1 MNLMSLKEKLL
12 DLGKK
17 VGLQVQEETKDFVAL
32 HSQLTAKD
40 YFDNSI
46 YFKMVVFASGTLHLF
61 FTFDEIERT
70 YDNLYLINAFNESS
84 PWFRAYISNIND
96 KDFLELHYSAV
107 AQENEEQIINSF
119 GFLMNSILGE
129 ETLKYL
135 RPLLNNDKSASA

>member
-1 MNLMSLKEKLL
+1 MSLKEKLL
-12 DLGKK
+12 ELGQK
-17 VGLQVQEETKDFVAL
+17 VGLQVQEETKDFVSL

-119 GFLMNSILGE
+119 GFLMNSILDE

-135 RPLLNNDKSASA
+135 RPLVNNDKSASA